1 MLFFMI
7 IDTNKSGF
15 NESLSFSFCVVVIRI
30 WSLRASREQRSP
42 DFMEMSELRAVLPSK
57 KRETQNNNLTV
68 SSTVQYPLA
77 TLTCKIR
84 EKNERRKIVGHVSQ
98 LVYVWEIIM
107 HTHTHSTNSYY
118 LYTRDRCV
126 CVCLL

>member
-1 MLFFMI
+1 
-7 IDTNKSGF
+7 
-15 NESLSFSFCVVVIRI
+15 
-30 WSLRASREQRSP
+30 
-42 DFMEMSELRAVLPSK
+42 MEMSELRAVLPSK

-107 HTHTHSTNSYY
+107 HTHTHTLPTLTTSTHE
-118 LYTRDRCV
+118 TDV
-126 CVCLL
+126 CVFVVAERESERGNY

>member
-1 MLFFMI
+1 M
-7 IDTNKSGF
+7 
-15 NESLSFSFCVVVIRI
+15 VP
-30 WSLRASREQRSP
+30 LRASREQRSP

-84 EKNERRKIVGHVSQ
+84 EKNERLLLVISQ
-98 LVYVWEIIM
+98 IKPMLLMIQDRFD
-107 HTHTHSTNSYY
+107 
-118 LYTRDRCV
+118 LYKDAY
-126 CVCLL
+126 